1 MTHEDTGLSI
11 RAAAQR
17 HLEVNEHLLQR
28 RNIIVHV
35 DAVSPSQHAAFCTV
49 EQRHRGWLW
58 HTCSVEELAWRA
70 EQALAPLMSI
80 GILPMITVKHR
91 SLRNATAPTP
101 QRLAVL
107 HHWVGKLKTWSG
119 LPFDGH
125 TEHASADA
133 HDPFGWRSASAPPAR
148 NVDTPLT
155 TPAERS
161 STLP

>member
-1 MTHEDTGLSI
+1 MKHVDTGLSI

-91 SLRNATAPTP
+91 SLRNATAATP

-107 HHWVGKLKTWSG
+107 HHWFGKLKTWSG
-119 LPFDGH
+119 LPFGD
-125 TEHASADA
+125 DA
-133 HDPFGWRSASAPPAR
+133 KDATTLGHDPFGWRSASALPAR
-148 NVDTPLT
+148 KTGASLKTPVE
-155 TPAERS
+155 AN
-161 STLP
+161 TL